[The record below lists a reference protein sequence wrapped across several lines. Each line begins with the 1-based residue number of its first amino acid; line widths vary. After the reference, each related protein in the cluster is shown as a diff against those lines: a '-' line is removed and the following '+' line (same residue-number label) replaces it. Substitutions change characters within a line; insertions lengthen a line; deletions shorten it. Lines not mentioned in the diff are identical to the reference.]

1 MIKSTTGFVT
11 RVTRRVPH
19 VEQERLYPSGAPK
32 FTPGYS
38 GVLVVR
44 SSVFCVVFCR
54 SCFVLFVLSVLLRLT
69 ASDYR
74 RHDLA
79 EILLKVVLSTIKTN
93 KQTDYP
99 FGIFKLYCIV
109 FYRNET

>member
-54 SCFVLFVLSVLLRLT
+54 SCFVLFVLSVLRFT

-74 RHDLA
+74 RHDIA

-99 FGIFKLYCIV
+99 IGIFKLYCIV
-109 FYRNET
+109 LYRNET